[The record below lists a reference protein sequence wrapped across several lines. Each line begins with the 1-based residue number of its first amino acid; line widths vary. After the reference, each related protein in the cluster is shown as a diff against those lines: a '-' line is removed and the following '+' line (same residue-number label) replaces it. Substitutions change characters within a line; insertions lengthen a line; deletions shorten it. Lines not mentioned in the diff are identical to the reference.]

1 MIWKATLTTSV
12 SSISLRTT
20 LSKSIDHRAQCFYLK
35 KQQQQQPAATLQYS
49 QKTFLV
55 RTNWGPKRRKK
66 NLETAP
72 ALFLKVWMTAPS
84 LPPPLPRPLS
94 PAPLSGT
101 EKYCYRM
108 IARDNDFVQ
117 PTLEAVV
124 SYNHLIRHLSRWE
137 RKGWNSAWSS
147 SLTHR
152 GIQSERGG
160 GGGGGG
166 GQFVGDNFCQQNPA
180 QKLLCE
186 RSLLRI
192 YRDWFDGC
200 KLFAQHFKLTST
212 SIRVLLS

>member
-49 QKTFLV
+49 LTTFLV
-55 RTNWGPKRRKK
+55 RTNWGPKGRKK
-66 NLETAP
+66 IGDRPRPFPKGLDD
-72 ALFLKVWMTAPS
+72 
-84 LPPPLPRPLS
+84 RPLS
-94 PAPLSGT
+94 PAPISGT

-117 PTLEAVV
+117 PTLEAVA

-147 SLTHR
+147 SLTHG
-152 GIQSERGG
+152 GIQSGRGG
-160 GGGGGG
+160 GGAIWG
-166 GQFVGDNFCQQNPA
+166 
-180 QKLLCE
+180 
-186 RSLLRI
+186 R
-192 YRDWFDGC
+192 
-200 KLFAQHFKLTST
+200 
-212 SIRVLLS
+212 